1 MTTATQKLSGEVT
14 NWTTLDA
21 RELNAKHNE
30 ISRELQRLAAVPA
43 ADRMSD
49 WAEDADW
56 AVGQY
61 DYSHAEH
68 ARRGITITLAPLSDK
83 PEMIAKRAAF
93 GMLPGE
99 RLIDTI
105 RRAIGG
111 SSSWIV
117 K

>member
-1 MTTATQKLSGEVT
+1 MTTVTQKLSGEAT
-14 NWTTLDA
+14 NWTALTA
-21 RELNAKHNE
+21 AELHAKHNE
-30 ISRELQRLAAVPA
+30 ISKELQRLAAIPA
-43 ADRMSD
+43 NDRMSD

-68 ARRGITITLAPLSDK
+68 ARRGITITLAPLSTK
-83 PEMIAKRAAF
+83 PEVIAKRAAL

-105 RRAIGG
+105 RREIGG
-111 SSSWIV
+111 SSWVVS
-117 K
+117 